1 MAESKNEVWRKES
14 KVDVFQARGLLGT
27 KGDVETGK
35 GLRMPSGR
43 WRVEQVM
50 TMQNKQEN
58 RTERA
63 FAYPGSAGTST
74 WVGLV
79 LWLPRLRHI
88 SK

>member
-1 MAESKNEVWRKES
+1 MAESKNEVWRRES

-50 TMQNKQEN
+50 TMQNKQE
-58 RTERA
+58 
-63 FAYPGSAGTST
+63 
-74 WVGLV
+74 
-79 LWLPRLRHI
+79 
-88 SK
+88 